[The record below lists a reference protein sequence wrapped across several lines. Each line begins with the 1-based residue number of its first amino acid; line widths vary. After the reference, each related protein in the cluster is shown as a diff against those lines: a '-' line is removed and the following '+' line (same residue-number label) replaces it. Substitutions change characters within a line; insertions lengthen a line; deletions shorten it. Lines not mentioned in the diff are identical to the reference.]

1 MPDLETGVK
10 AKLWGICLEA
20 PTESNLLKTQLSKCR
35 KPRNMQPEKL
45 NIHVC
50 TCLYLPGSSKCFLDK
65 RIFVPCFILVL
76 GCINVCT
83 YLLMPISAI
92 SNNLCSFCRL
102 KINKMMKLQRCAFIL
117 EHGVAKNRNY
127 CVRTVLEGMLFLLFW

>member
-1 MPDLETGVK
+1 MPELETGVN

-20 PTESNLLKTQLSKCR
+20 PTESNLLKTQLSKCQ
-35 KPRNMQPEKL
+35 KPRNMQPAKL
-45 NIHVC
+45 NICVC

-92 SNNLCSFCRL
+92 SNNLFSFCRL
-102 KINKMMKLQRCAFIL
+102 KINNMMKLQRCAFIL
-117 EHGVAKNRNY
+117 EFGVAKNTNY
-127 CVRTVLEGMLFLLFW
+127 CVRMVFEECYFYFFW